1 MSVNIEGLSDLTKS
15 LNQYQKTLIEREQ
28 KCLKLLADIGIDAA
42 NIRFSQAQYD
52 GNNDVTVTGPKWIDS
67 NKIAIYAVGDTVAF
81 IEFGTG
87 VFYSEE
93 HPLSNELD
101 LQRGA
106 YGKGKGNQNT
116 WGYYGEKGSNGEY
129 LKTTDKG
136 DLILTHGNPPARAMY
151 DASETIQKQIL
162 SIVKQVFSFD

>member
-1 MSVNIEGLSDLTKS
+1 MSVTIEGLSDLIKS
-15 LNQYQKTLIEREQ
+15 LNQYKNTLNEREQ
-28 KCLKLLADIGIDAA
+28 NCLKLLADIGIDVA

-52 GNNDVTVTGPKWIDS
+52 GENDVTVTGPKWVD
-67 NKIAIYAVGDTVAF
+67 NNRIAIYAVGDAVAF

-87 VFYSEE
+87 IVYSEQ
-93 HPLSNELD
+93 HPLSNELG
-101 LQRGA
+101 LQRGT

-116 WGYYGEKGSNGEY
+116 WGYYGEKGSNAEY

-136 DLILTHGNPPARAMY
+136 DLFLTRGNPPNRPMY
-151 DASETIQKQIL
+151 DAGKNIQQQIL